1 MEREDAD
8 ALRAVPLLGSCFVR
22 EHASLAEVA
31 RPQESVSLN
40 RNPTCCFC
48 WLIVDLEQDGEAQEL
63 RLGLA
68 RSSEVRQLVYS
79 HSSCLRERIHPNMD
93 LWWEF

>member
-1 MEREDAD
+1 M
-8 ALRAVPLLGSCFVR
+8 
-22 EHASLAEVA
+22 
-31 RPQESVSLN
+31 
-40 RNPTCCFC
+40 
-48 WLIVDLEQDGEAQEL
+48 VDLEQDMEAQEL

-68 RSSEVRQLVYS
+68 HSGNARQLVYS